1 MSAKISAFVLAY
13 NSESQIGT
21 ALESLQWVD
30 EIVVIDSHS
39 TDRTVAIAAEYGAKV
54 VQEDFRGFGRLRNAG
69 IEHTRYDWVFSL
81 DTDERCTPEA
91 RDEILRI
98 VYSPDAADA
107 YHTPRR
113 NFFMGRFIRHGG
125 WYPNYRQP
133 QLFRRG
139 RLTFPED
146 DLVHEGFC
154 LDGRLGQMQCAI
166 EQEPFET
173 LSDVLHKANRYSSL
187 SAEKLA
193 RDGRCTGLLGAMTHG
208 LGMFFKMYLLRLGFL
223 DGWPGFVIA
232 WSNLEGTFYKYAK
245 LAELNRKGRK
255 RGE

>member
-1 MSAKISAFVLAY
+1 MSTKISAFILAF
-13 NSESQIGT
+13 NSESQIGV

-39 TDRTVAIAAEYGAKV
+39 TDRTVAIAEEHGAKV
-54 VQEDFRGFGRLRNAG
+54 VQEDFNGFGRLRNAG
-69 IEHTRYDWVFSL
+69 IEHTKHDWIFSL
-81 DTDERCTPEA
+81 DTDERCTSEA
-91 RDEILRI
+91 RDEIQKI
-98 VYSPDAADA
+98 INSNAAADA

-113 NFFMGRFIRHGG
+113 NYFMGRFIKYGG

-139 RLTFPED
+139 KLTFPED
-146 DLVHEGFC
+146 DLVHEGFL
-154 LDGRLGQMQCAI
+154 LDGRLDEMQCAI

-173 LSDVLHKANRYSSL
+173 LSDVLYKANRYSSL

-193 RDGRCTGLLGAMTHG
+193 RDRHQSSVLRSLAHG
-208 LGMFFKMYLLRLGFL
+208 FGMFFKMYILRLGIL
-223 DGWPGFVIA
+223 DGWPGFIIA

-255 RGE
+255 QGE